1 MTSGPAEQRA
11 TFNWR
16 RRFSSVTTPQQ
27 NPRRALGKGLGA
39 LLPTRLP
46 SAAAPAPTMSPAG
59 PEHANSIAIDQID
72 PNPVQ
77 PRRGVQTEPTNKLV
91 HAAPARRTS
100 Q

>member
-46 SAAAPAPTMSPAG
+46 SSAAPAPAATPTR
-59 PEHANSIAIDQID
+59 PEHANTIAIDQID

-77 PRRGVQTEPTNKLV
+77 PRRGFQPETPNPN
-91 HAAPARRTS
+91 AAHTRTHGD
-100 Q
+100 